1 MKSAKKLLLQL
12 LMTCGLIGIFMMP
25 ARAAAQDVLSGRDSN
40 GTSVTKA
47 RNYEEFAKATAALV
61 KANQGNYDA
70 QAASRNRFFAKR
82 LIVKSNGKSLDFSK
96 LKATAVV
103 KGPNGLYIVQ
113 FGSVA
118 ATENAMRTIEGWS
131 GIEYVEP
138 DSLSHAEGEKTTR
151 VEGTIPANDLVLNGE
166 WSLGEDSQDEDSDGL
181 MPDLTGLSDNLTVGN
196 TAKLDSAK
204 FNSWGVEWI
213 GANAYAKN
221 VAARTSSSIKVAV
234 VDSGVDQTHPFL
246 KSRITSD
253 GYDFVDVDR
262 NPYDEYG
269 HGTHV
274 SGIIVDCTRGV
285 NVKILPVRVL
295 GADGN
300 GWNSVISSGIYYAVE
315 RGAKVINMSI
325 NGDCTDDEEGAIDY
339 AVKKGVT
346 VVVSAG
352 NKNQDVVKTYNCPAH
367 KKNVICVGAIDLRN
381 VRADFSNYGS
391 TLDVMAPG
399 VGIYSC
405 VPGGYYETWDGTS
418 MATPHVTALA
428 AMMKLVH
435 PSYSPA
441 QIEKTIKAHCKDLG
455 PKGYDVKYGYGLPQ
469 FASVDRVIAVKSV
482 TLNKTSVTVKA
493 GQKYTLKATVS
504 PSNATNKTITWRS
517 ANPSVATVSG
527 GVVTAKKSGIAT
539 ITAKTSNGK
548 QATCKVKVTSSA
560 AKLAAPILTHGS
572 INRDGKLSLG
582 WKAVNGAG
590 GYRVNYYN
598 YGTGTTGTKYLSGKS
613 NTEWAITLNKNMLYR
628 ISVSAYRIESGKRV
642 YGAARLAYA
651 SAPRIIQGANATNT
665 AITLK
670 WAKLKGINGYYIYRS
685 ASRESGYTRLA
696 RLSENAVSYRVTGL
710 GSGKTYIKVVPYK
723 IINGKTLMLPHETTV
738 ISVN

>member
-12 LMTCGLIGIFMMP
+12 LMTCGLVGIFMVP
-25 ARAAAQDVLSGRDSN
+25 AQAAAQDVLSGRDSN

-96 LKATAVV
+96 LNATAVV
-103 KGPNGLYIVQ
+103 TGPNGLYIVQ

-151 VEGTIPANDLVLNGE
+151 VEGTIPANDLALNGE
-166 WSLGEDSQDEDSDGL
+166 WSLGEDSQDEDGGSL
-181 MPDLTGLSDNLTVGN
+181 MPDLSGLSDNLAVGN

-213 GANAYAKN
+213 GADSYAKS

-253 GYDFVDVDR
+253 GYDFVDVDS
-262 NPYDEYG
+262 NPYDEFG

-274 SGIIVDCTRGV
+274 SGIIVDCTPGV

-339 AVKKGVT
+339 AVQKGVT

-399 VGIYSC
+399 VGIYSS
-405 VPGGYYETWDGTS
+405 VPGGSFETWDGTS

-469 FASVDRVIAVKSV
+469 FASVDRVIDVKSV

-548 QATCKVKVTSSA
+548 QATCKVKVTA
-560 AKLAAPILTHGS
+560 ATKPAAPVFTYGS
-572 INRDGKLSLG
+572 MNRDGKISLG
-582 WKAVNGAG
+582 WNAVNGAS

-598 YGTGTTGTKYLSGKS
+598 YGTGTTSTKYLSGKT
-613 NTEWAITLNKNMLYR
+613 NTEWTITLNKNVLYR
-628 ISVSAYRIESGKRV
+628 VSVCAYRIESGERV
-642 YGAARLAYA
+642 YGATRLAYA
-651 SAPRIIQGANATNT
+651 SAPRIIQGANATST

-685 ASRESGYTRLA
+685 TSRDSGYTRLA

-710 GSGKTYIKVVPYK
+710 SAEKTYIRVVPYK
-723 IINGKTLMLPHETTV
+723 IVNGKAVTLPHEITTL
-738 ISVN
+738 SR